1 MNILSEDLFETSSTL
16 NEIHAKLAHLFTVHH
31 PIKLQ
36 KPKLHSF
43 SVTNPKYLIFTYVD
57 GFQ

>member
-1 MNILSEDLFETSSTL
+1 MFEMFRAL
-16 NEIHAKLAHLFTVHH
+16 NEIHSKLVRLFKVHH

-36 KPKLHSF
+36 KPHLHSF
-43 SVTNPKYLIFTYVD
+43 SVSNPKYLIFTYVD

>member
-1 MNILSEDLFETSSTL
+1 MFEMTGTL
-16 NEIHAKLAHLFTVHH
+16 NEIHAKLVRLFTVHH

-43 SVTNPKYLIFTYVD
+43 SVSNPKYLILTYVD